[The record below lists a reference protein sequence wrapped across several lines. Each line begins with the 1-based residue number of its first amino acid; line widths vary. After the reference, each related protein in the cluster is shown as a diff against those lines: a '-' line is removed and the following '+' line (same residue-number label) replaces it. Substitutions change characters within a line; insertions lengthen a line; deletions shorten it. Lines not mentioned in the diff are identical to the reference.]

1 MISLDLANPKLRA
14 CKSRCNE
21 DEKCQYL
28 FFSPNEKQCLHF
40 DKTCENSTTQP
51 ANLLIEN
58 NDVNFVL
65 RCTKRKNWGWE
76 LISNQ
81 DVKGSLYSKRQKR
94 KLELTYDPIYK

>member
-1 MISLDLANPKLRA
+1 MANPTLKA
-14 CKSRCNE
+14 CKSTCIE

-40 DKTCENSTTQP
+40 DETCENSTTQP
-51 ANLLIEN
+51 ANLLIKN

-65 RCTKRKNWGWE
+65 RCTKRENWGWE

-81 DVKGSLYSKRQKR
+81 DVKGDVKGSLYSKRQKR
-94 KLELTYDPIYK
+94 KLELTYDPICK